1 MGFSQCVPQS
11 YGTTQELFIS
21 AETLMALGHSHGGG
35 GGGQPNVTQEPV
47 QMQGLAFFCLHKSL
61 AHTHTHTHTH
71 THPTPNLKP

>member
-35 GGGQPNVTQEPV
+35 GGGATQCDTRACTDA
-47 QMQGLAFFCLHKSL
+47 GLGFFLL
-61 AHTHTHTHTH
+61 T
-71 THPTPNLKP
+71 